1 MDVPYL
7 SPTYYNLAVSVT
19 RDLPVSK
26 ETVRKKEQVR
36 ENIYRVSKTMRRFAL
51 IAVLLIASVNAQA
64 VETVKVFKG
73 TGDTTTAIF
82 TVEAPWV
89 LDWNLNGDYDA
100 IVALDVTLVEA
111 HTGRY
116 VGRILHTKRKGN
128 GLQLFDQ
135 AGKFQLRISST
146 LARWTLKVQQLEP
159 EERELYTPRKP
170 K

>member
-1 MDVPYL
+1 M
-7 SPTYYNLAVSVT
+7 
-19 RDLPVSK
+19 

-36 ENIYRVSKTMRRFAL
+36 ENIYRVSKTMRKFAL
-51 IAVLLIASVNAQA
+51 IAVLLIASANAQA

-73 TGDTTTAIF
+73 TGNTTTAIF

-159 EERELYTPRKP
+159 EEKELYTPRKP

>member
-1 MDVPYL
+1 MPYL
-7 SPTYYNLAVSVT
+7 SPKYYNLAVSVI

-26 ETVRKKEQVR
+26 ETVRKTKQVR
-36 ENIYRVSKTMRRFAL
+36 DNIYRVSKTMRKLAL
-51 IAVLLIASVNAQA
+51 IAVLLIASANAQA
-64 VETVKVFKG
+64 AETVKVFKG
-73 TGDTTTAIF
+73 TGNTTTAIF
-82 TVEAPWV
+82 TVEAPWL

-100 IVALDVTLVEA
+100 IIALDVTLVEA
-111 HTGRY
+111 HTGRH

-159 EERELYTPRKP
+159 EEKELYTPRKP

>member
-1 MDVPYL
+1 VPYL

-19 RDLPVSK
+19 RDLPVSM

-36 ENIYRVSKTMRRFAL
+36 ENIYRVSKTMRRIAL

-73 TGDTTTAIF
+73 TGNTTTAIF
-82 TVEAPWV
+82 TVEAPWL

-111 HTGRY
+111 HTGRH

-159 EERELYTPRKP
+159 EEKELYTPRKP

>member
-1 MDVPYL
+1 VPYL
-7 SPTYYNLAVSVT
+7 SLTYYNLAFSVT

-26 ETVRKKEQVR
+26 ETDRKKEQVR
-36 ENIYRVSKTMRRFAL
+36 ENIYRKNKTMRKFAL

-73 TGDTTTAIF
+73 TGNTTTAVF
-82 TVEAPWV
+82 TVEAPWL

-111 HTGRY
+111 HTGRH

-159 EERELYTPRKP
+159 EEKELYTPRKP